1 MKGCVNMYL
10 RNTSNEVKDLIEKVN
25 DLDNENKMKFIIYIL
40 DLWDKNQINSLNE
53 TNPDL
58 LDDSIDINIFN
69 PGGIVEYYLV
79 NQIKEYWNIK
89 YKLYQLYLK
98 EYKVLIPLF
107 EKLSFKEKIDVLA
120 ELFLLMEHDEL
131 LPDNIDG
138 YNIATLI
145 TKY

>member
-1 MKGCVNMYL
+1 MYL
-10 RNTSNEVKDLIEKVN
+10 RNTSNEVKNLIEKVN
-25 DLDNENKMKFIIYIL
+25 ELNNENKMKFIIYIL

-53 TNPDL
+53 TNPGL

-69 PGGIVEYYLV
+69 PSRIEEYYLV

-89 YKLYQLYLK
+89 YKLYQLYLEYYK
-98 EYKVLIPLF
+98 ELIPLF
-107 EKLSFKEKIDVLA
+107 ENLSFKEKIDVFV

-138 YNIATLI
+138 YNIAILI

>member
-1 MKGCVNMYL
+1 MYL
-10 RNTSNEVKDLIEKVN
+10 RNTRNEVKDLIERVN
-25 DLDNENKMKFIIYIL
+25 ELDNENKMKYIIYIFN
-40 DLWDKNQINSLNE
+40 LWDNDQINSLNE
-53 TNPDL
+53 INPYL
-58 LDDSIDINIFN
+58 LDDSIEINIFN
-69 PGGIVEYYLV
+69 PNSIEEYYLV

-89 YKLYQLYLK
+89 YNLYQLYLK

-107 EKLSFKEKIDVLA
+107 GKLSSKEKIDALA
-120 ELFLLMEHDEL
+120 ELFLILEHDEL

>member
-1 MKGCVNMYL
+1 
-10 RNTSNEVKDLIEKVN
+10 
-25 DLDNENKMKFIIYIL
+25 MKFIIYIL

-53 TNPDL
+53 TNPNL

-69 PGGIVEYYLV
+69 PSSIGEYYLV

-89 YKLYQLYLK
+89 YMLYQLYL
-98 EYKVLIPLF
+98 EYYKVLIPLF
-107 EKLSFKEKIDVLA
+107 EKLSFKEKKDILI
-120 ELFLLMEHDEL
+120 ELFLLIEHDEL

>member
-1 MKGCVNMYL
+1 MYL

-25 DLDNENKMKFIIYIL
+25 ELDKENKMKYILYIL
-40 DLWDKNQINSLNE
+40 DLWDKNQINSLNK

-69 PGGIVEYYLV
+69 PSSIEEYYLV

-89 YKLYQLYLK
+89 YNLYQLYLK
-98 EYKVLIPLF
+98 EYKELIPLF
-107 EKLSFKEKIDVLA
+107 ENLSFKEKIDIIV
-120 ELFLLMEHDEL
+120 ELFLILEHDEL

>member
-1 MKGCVNMYL
+1 MYL
-10 RNTSNEVKDLIEKVN
+10 RNTSNDVKDLIEKVN
-25 DLDNENKMKFIIYIL
+25 ELNNENKIKFIIYIL
-40 DLWDKNQINSLNE
+40 DLWDNNQINSLNE

-69 PGGIVEYYLV
+69 LSSIGEYYLV

-89 YKLYQLYLK
+89 YKLYQLYL
-98 EYKVLIPLF
+98 EYYKVLIPLF

-120 ELFLLMEHDEL
+120 ELFLLMEHDDL

>member
-1 MKGCVNMYL
+1 MYL
-10 RNTSNEVKDLIEKVN
+10 RNTSNNVKNLIEKVN
-25 DLDNENKMKFIIYIL
+25 ELDNENKMKFIIYIL
-40 DLWDKNQINSLNE
+40 DLWNKNQINSLNE
-53 TNPDL
+53 TNLDL

-69 PGGIVEYYLV
+69 PSSIEEYYLV

-89 YKLYQLYLK
+89 YKLYQLYPK

-120 ELFLLMEHDEL
+120 ELFLLMEHDDL

>member
-1 MKGCVNMYL
+1 MYL
-10 RNTSNEVKDLIEKVN
+10 RNTNNEVKDLIEKIN
-25 DLDNENKMKFIIYIL
+25 ELDKENKMKYIIYIL

-69 PGGIVEYYLV
+69 PNRIGEYYLV

-89 YKLYQLYLK
+89 YKLYQLYPK
-98 EYKVLIPLF
+98 EYKELIPLF
-107 EKLSFKEKIDVLA
+107 EKLSFEEKKDSLI
-120 ELFLLMEHDEL
+120 ELFLLMEHDDL

-138 YNIATLI
+138 YNISTLI

>member
-1 MKGCVNMYL
+1 MWCRSPCSVG
-10 RNTSNEVKDLIEKVN
+10 
-25 DLDNENKMKFIIYIL
+25 
-40 DLWDKNQINSLNE
+40 
-53 TNPDL
+53 
-58 LDDSIDINIFN
+58 
-69 PGGIVEYYLV
+69 EYYLV

-98 EYKVLIPLF
+98 EYKVLIQLF

-120 ELFLLMEHDEL
+120 ELFLLMEQDEL

-138 YNIATLI
+138 YNIAALI

>member
-1 MKGCVNMYL
+1 MYL
-10 RNTSNEVKDLIEKVN
+10 RNTSNDVKDLIEKVN
-25 DLDNENKMKFIIYIL
+25 ELDIENKMKFIIYIL

-69 PGGIVEYYLV
+69 PSSIGEYYLI

-89 YKLYQLYLK
+89 YKIYQFYRK

-120 ELFLLMEHDEL
+120 ELFLILEHDEL
-131 LPDNIDG
+131 LSDDIDG
-138 YNIATLI
+138 YNIAMLI

>member
-1 MKGCVNMYL
+1 MYL
-10 RNTSNEVKDLIEKVN
+10 RNTSNEVKVLIEKIN
-25 DLDNENKMKFIIYIL
+25 ELDNENKMKFIIYIL

-69 PGGIVEYYLV
+69 LSIIGEYYLV
-79 NQIKEYWNIK
+79 NQIKEFWNIK
-89 YKLYQLYLK
+89 DKLYQLYL
-98 EYKVLIPLF
+98 EYYKVLIPLF

-145 TKY
+145 KKH

>member
-1 MKGCVNMYL
+1 MYL
-10 RNTSNEVKDLIEKVN
+10 RNTRNEVKDLIERVN
-25 DLDNENKMKFIIYIL
+25 ELDNENKMKYIIYIFN
-40 DLWDKNQINSLNE
+40 LWDNDQINSLNE
-53 TNPDL
+53 INPYL
-58 LDDSIDINIFN
+58 LDDSIEINIFN
-69 PGGIVEYYLV
+69 PNSIEEYYLV

-89 YKLYQLYLK
+89 YNLYQLYLK

-107 EKLSFKEKIDVLA
+107 EKLSFKEKIDALA
-120 ELFLLMEHDEL
+120 ELFLILEHDEL

>member
-1 MKGCVNMYL
+1 MYL
-10 RNTSNEVKDLIEKVN
+10 RNTSNEVKVLIEKIN
-25 DLDNENKMKFIIYIL
+25 ELDNENKMKYIIYIL

-53 TNPDL
+53 TNPNL

-69 PGGIVEYYLV
+69 TISIGEYYLV

-98 EYKVLIPLF
+98 EYKVLIHLF
-107 EKLSFKEKIDVLA
+107 DKLSFREKIDVLI
-120 ELFLLMEHDEL
+120 ELFLNVEHDDL
-131 LPDNIDG
+131 LSDNIDG

>member
-1 MKGCVNMYL
+1 MYL
-10 RNTSNEVKDLIEKVN
+10 RNTSNNVKNLIEKIN
-25 DLDNENKMKFIIYIL
+25 ELDNENKMRYIIYIL
-40 DLWDKNQINSLNE
+40 DLWDNNQINSFNE

-58 LDDSIDINIFN
+58 LDDSVDINIFN
-69 PGGIVEYYLV
+69 PSIGEYYLI
-79 NQIKEYWNIK
+79 NQIKVYWNMK
-89 YKLYQLYLK
+89 YKLYQLYLE

-107 EKLSFKEKIDVLA
+107 ENLSFKEKIDVFV

-138 YNIATLI
+138 NNIATLI

>member
-1 MKGCVNMYL
+1 MYL
-10 RNTSNEVKDLIEKVN
+10 RNTSNNVKNLIEKIN
-25 DLDNENKMKFIIYIL
+25 ELDNENKMRYIIYIL
-40 DLWDKNQINSLNE
+40 DLWDNNQINSFNE

-58 LDDSIDINIFN
+58 LDDSVDINIFN
-69 PGGIVEYYLV
+69 PSSIGEYYLI
-79 NQIKEYWNIK
+79 NQIKVYWNMK
-89 YKLYQLYLK
+89 YKLYQLYLE

-107 EKLSFKEKIDVLA
+107 ENLSFKEKIDVFV

-138 YNIATLI
+138 NNIATLI

>member
-1 MKGCVNMYL
+1 MYL
-10 RNTSNEVKDLIEKVN
+10 KNTSNEVKDLIEKVN
-25 DLDNENKMKFIIYIL
+25 ELDNENKMNFIIYIL
-40 DLWDKNQINSLNE
+40 DLWNKNQINSLNE

-69 PGGIVEYYLV
+69 PSSIGKYYLV

-89 YKLYQLYLK
+89 YNLYQLYLK

>member
-1 MKGCVNMYL
+1 MYL
-10 RNTSNEVKDLIEKVN
+10 RNTRNEVKDLIERVN
-25 DLDNENKMKFIIYIL
+25 ELDNENKMKYIIYIFNL
-40 DLWDKNQINSLNE
+40 CDNDQINSLNE
-53 TNPDL
+53 INPYL
-58 LDDSIDINIFN
+58 LNDSIEINIFN
-69 PGGIVEYYLV
+69 PNSIEEYYLV

-89 YKLYQLYLK
+89 YNLYQLYLK

-107 EKLSFKEKIDVLA
+107 EKLSFKEKIDALA
-120 ELFLLMEHDEL
+120 ELFLILEHDEL